1 MGKID
6 VLNKNRKRDNVRLE
20 RFMFSYRLFSQVAKT
35 FLKEYVTEKK

>member
-6 VLNKNRKRDNVRLE
+6 VLNKTGKGDVRLE
-20 RFMFSYRLFSQVAKT
+20 RFMLSHRLFSQVSKT